1 MPELTY
7 NPAIFNV
14 NDLRSAMRIIL
25 TPETWTT
32 ERRWEIESPYLV
44 DLIHQS
50 VGITPQTVLLDYGSG
65 IGRIAKELIARYQC
79 RVVGVDISASMRVL
93 AAPYVQSDRFLPC
106 SPAMLEA
113 LGERG
118 FRFDA
123 AIAVWV
129 LQHCLRPAE
138 DIKMIQ
144 RLLKPDARLFVVNAT
159 YRVVPALEQP
169 WVNDGIDI
177 KRMLSAAFAL
187 EQEGQLLPDK
197 IPDSLAAVTF
207 WASFSNRRP

>member
-32 ERRWEIESPYLV
+32 ERRWEIETPYLV

-50 VGITPQTVLLDYGSG
+50 VGITPQTVLLDGSG

-129 LQHCLRPAE
+129 LQHSLRPAE
-138 DIKMIQ
+138 DITMIQ
-144 RLLKPDARLFVVNAT
+144 RVLKPDARLFVVDAT
-159 YRVVPALEQP
+159 YRVAPALERP